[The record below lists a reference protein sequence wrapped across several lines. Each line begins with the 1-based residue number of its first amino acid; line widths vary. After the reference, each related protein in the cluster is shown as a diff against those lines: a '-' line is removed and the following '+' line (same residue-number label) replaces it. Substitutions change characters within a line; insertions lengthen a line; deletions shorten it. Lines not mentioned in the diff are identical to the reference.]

1 MQEIKAKL
9 DTLLALMLSS
19 NVEGSMSADEII
31 NVDVKTDYALDTL
44 SAGESRDVQ
53 IDFVDTGILRSVN
66 FKTVEELPYT
76 VTIKDGPSGVI
87 EYLAQSNL
95 SYCYDVINTIYIDSQ
110 ESKTL
115 YLNVTNDSDSP
126 INFEHA
132 RIRGIEI

>member
-19 NVEGSMSADEII
+19 NAEGSMSADEII
-31 NVDVKTDYALDTL
+31 NVDVKTDYTLDTL

-95 SYCYDVINTIYIDSQ
+95 SYCYDVINTIYIDSTNT
-110 ESKTL
+110 KTL

>member
-19 NVEGSMSADEII
+19 NAEGSMSADEII
-31 NVDVKTDYALDTL
+31 NIDVKTDYALDAL
-44 SAGESRDVQ
+44 SAGESRDIQ

>member
-9 DTLLALMLSS
+9 DTLLALMLSGNAS
-19 NVEGSMSADEII
+19 GSVGSGEII
-31 NVDVKTDYALDTL
+31 NVDVKTDYTLDTL
-44 SAGESRDVQ
+44 AAGESRDIEV
-53 IDFVDTGILRSVN
+53 DFNDTAILRSVN

-87 EYLAQSNL
+87 EYLAESNL
-95 SYCYDVINTIYIDSQ
+95 SYCYDIINTIYIDST
-110 ESKTL
+110 STKTL
-115 YLNVTNDSDSP
+115 YLNVTNDSGSP